1 MSTSSELKSYLFLL
15 SRHYC
20 SNDRI
25 DTIKAFRTLK
35 EVMSAKNMTSY
46 FLHSLYFLCFLLAV
60 FKTNNAE
67 KLSGK
72 AIFLVYF
79 APRVAYQPLTEI
91 FKAMNQCESR

>member
-35 EVMSAKNMTSY
+35 EVMSAKNMASY
-46 FLHSLYFLCFLLAV
+46 FFALSVLLCLLLAV
-60 FKTNNAE
+60 FKTNNVE

-72 AIFLVYF
+72 AIF
-79 APRVAYQPLTEI
+79 
-91 FKAMNQCESR
+91 

>member
-35 EVMSAKNMTSY
+35 EVMSAKNMASY
-46 FLHSLYFLCFLLAV
+46 FLHSLYFLCFLFAV

-72 AIFLVYF
+72 AIFLDLFCSACRISAFGRDLQSDELV
-79 APRVAYQPLTEI
+79 
-91 FKAMNQCESR
+91 